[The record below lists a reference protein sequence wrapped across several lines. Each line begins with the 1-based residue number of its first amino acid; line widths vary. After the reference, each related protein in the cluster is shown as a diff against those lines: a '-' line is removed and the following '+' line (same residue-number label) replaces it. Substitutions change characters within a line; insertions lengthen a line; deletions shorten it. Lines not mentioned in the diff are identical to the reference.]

1 MKRDVHSKSSVDAPK
16 ATSAARFVWVS
27 LADTTWRVAVPT
39 VLFSVVGIMLD
50 KWLHTMPLCTLIGLV
65 VGLAAAAKLVWDQ
78 LERANKTE
86 GNKQ

>member
-16 ATSAARFVWVS
+16 TTSGMGAVWLS

-50 KWLHTMPLCTLIGLV
+50 KWLHTMPLCTIIGLI
-65 VGLAAAAKLVWDQ
+65 VGLVAAAKLVWNQ
-78 LERANKTE
+78 LERVNKIE
-86 GNKQ
+86 GNK